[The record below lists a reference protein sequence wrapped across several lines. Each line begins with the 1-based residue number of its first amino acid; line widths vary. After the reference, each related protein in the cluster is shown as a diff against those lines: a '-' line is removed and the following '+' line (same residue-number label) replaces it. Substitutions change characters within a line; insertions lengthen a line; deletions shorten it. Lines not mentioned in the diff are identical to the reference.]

1 MLYFVATPIGNMG
14 DITYRAVETLKEAD
28 CIYCE
33 DTRHSLPLLN
43 RYGIKK
49 PLYSYHKFN
58 EKEVAEEIV
67 KKLVSGENIAVIS
80 DAGMPCVS
88 DPGRVLVHALI
99 AAGESY
105 TVVPGASACTSALL
119 LSGADA
125 SKFTF
130 LGFLPAKAGDRKE
143 FLEKYKN
150 LDTAL
155 VFYSAPHDVKKD
167 IQTLYSVLGERKAA
181 AVKEITKMFE
191 RVEFFNLSEGLKTE
205 PKGEY
210 VLVVE
215 KPERGE
221 NDDLTPEQLY
231 NKYLGEGMDKKDA
244 IKRVAKE
251 RKIAKSDLYKFTVE
265 K

>member
-14 DITYRAVETLKEAD
+14 DITYRAVETLKAAD

-33 DTRHSLPLLN
+33 DTRRSLTLLN

-49 PLYSYHKFN
+49 PLFSYHKFN

-67 KKLVSGENIAVIS
+67 KKLACGENIAVVS

-88 DPGRVLVHALI
+88 DPGRILVNALI

-105 TVVPGASACTSALL
+105 TVVPGASACTAALL
-119 LSGADA
+119 LSGADG
-125 SKFTF
+125 SRFTF
-130 LGFLPAKAGDRKE
+130 LGFLPAKAGERKA
-143 FLEKYKN
+143 FLEKYKT

-181 AVKEITKMFE
+181 AVKEITKVFE

-215 KPERGE
+215 KSECGE
-221 NDDLTPEQLY
+221 NDELSPKELY
-231 NKYLGEGMDKKDA
+231 DKYLSEGADKKEA

-251 RKIAKSDLYKFTVE
+251 RKIAKSDLYKLTIE